1 MPDCLFYHKRKK
13 AQHYPLFFSYQPG
26 CGQKK
31 KATTFIVAFLCLRYV
46 FPFNDYRKRFMPS
59 VADSGS
65 SLSETVKFTLCL
77 EENASRATRNS
88 SALAAS
94 LPPMILYRPSMKTR
108 VIS

>member
-1 MPDCLFYHKRKK
+1 MCRIIHS
-13 AQHYPLFFSYQPG
+13 AQIILIKYMQNARLPFLSQREKDAAFLIIFSYQPG

-46 FPFNDYRKRFMPS
+46 FPFKDYRKRFMPS

-88 SALAAS
+88 SA
-94 LPPMILYRPSMKTR
+94 
-108 VIS
+108 